1 MSLQSLLSEHSGVL
15 YRHVHYMEGHKLPEG
30 QALLP
35 TEASGASSGRSNL
48 GKKPPSFPQNPQLS
62 GHGSSADRVLT

>member
-15 YRHVHYMEGHKLPEG
+15 HRHVHYMEGHKLPEG

-35 TEASGASSGRSNL
+35 TEASGVSSGRSNL
-48 GKKPPSFPQNPQLS
+48 GKKPSSFP
-62 GHGSSADRVLT
+62 